1 MKDQEILKKLREV
14 YQDCQQQAVVL
25 SQHHPSLHHGF
36 VADMQFA
43 STYGAFLANIKMDHG
58 VDLETESIASRLVSA
73 LEKNDTHAISQI
85 RAEMYTALDEMK
97 PEQYA
102 SYVFLSCFPSIY
114 EAMK

>member
-14 YQDCQQQAVVL
+14 YQDCQQQAVAL

-43 STYGAFLANIKMDHG
+43 STYGAFLANVKMNHG
-58 VDLETESIASRLVSA
+58 VDLEENSIASRLVVA
-73 LEKNDTHAISQI
+73 LEKNDTHEISRI
-85 RAEMYTALDEMK
+85 RAEIYASLDAMK
-97 PEQYA
+97 PEQYS
-102 SYVFLSCFPSIY
+102 SYVFLTCFPSIY